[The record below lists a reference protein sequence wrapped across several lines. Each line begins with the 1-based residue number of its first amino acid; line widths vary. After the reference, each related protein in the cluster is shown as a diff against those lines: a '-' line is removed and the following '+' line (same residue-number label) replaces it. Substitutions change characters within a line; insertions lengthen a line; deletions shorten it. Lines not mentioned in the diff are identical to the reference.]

1 MDAASSFLCRSI
13 RIPSTAFTFTRP
25 PVNYVCLVSDKREG
39 VRVFP
44 TRKVF
49 CSGGSSATKRKPR
62 RKSNVSDKLR
72 PRKVEKRK
80 DTESVSVSSETVVEQ
95 PKEKSK
101 ELSLRALNQNGD
113 PLGRRDLGR
122 NVVKW
127 ISQAMKAMASDFA
140 NAEVQGEFSE
150 LRQNVGSGLTFVIQ
164 AQPYLNAIPMPL
176 GLEVICM
183 KACTHYPTLFDH
195 FQRELRDVLQD
206 LESKNVMENWKETQ
220 SWKLLKEIA
229 NSGFLL
235 FWLLFSWLLVNF
247 FWVMW
252 CCAAHHREVARKAH
266 QPKPVAGV
274 FGMDSEKVKAIQA
287 RIDEFTSRMSQLLQ
301 VERDTELEVTQ
312 EELDV
317 IPTPDESSDSSK
329 PIEFLVRHGEA
340 PQELCDT
347 ICNLYAV
354 STSTG

>member
-1 MDAASSFLCRSI
+1 MVVIFLALI
-13 RIPSTAFTFTRP
+13 GLA
-25 PVNYVCLVSDKREG
+25 
-39 VRVFP
+39 
-44 TRKVF
+44 KV
-49 CSGGSSATKRKPR
+49 K
-62 RKSNVSDKLR
+62 
-72 PRKVEKRK
+72 
-80 DTESVSVSSETVVEQ
+80 
-95 PKEKSK
+95 
-101 ELSLRALNQNGD
+101 
-113 PLGRRDLGR
+113 
-122 NVVKW
+122 
-127 ISQAMKAMASDFA
+127 
-140 NAEVQGEFSE
+140 
-150 LRQNVGSGLTFVIQ
+150 
-164 AQPYLNAIPMPL
+164 
-176 GLEVICM
+176 
-183 KACTHYPTLFDH
+183 
-195 FQRELRDVLQD
+195 
-206 LESKNVMENWKETQ
+206 
-220 SWKLLKEIA
+220 
-229 NSGFLL
+229 
-235 FWLLFSWLLVNF
+235 F